1 MQDLRPLA
9 ALCGECGAAYAE
21 NVPLEKYTT
30 FRIGGNCDAMAELP
44 DAEAAQKIVR
54 YLKETGIPFRL
65 IGKGSNL
72 LVRDEGYHGVVLR
85 LTGSLE
91 EVSPAENGRLR
102 CGAGAPLKSLCLA
115 ALKASLTGLEF
126 AYGIPGTVGGAVYM
140 NAGAYDGDISQ
151 VLTEVTYLDEAG
163 TLCTAQKDA
172 LELSYRHSIFMG
184 RNCQILSAAFT
195 LQQGEPE
202 QIRSRMQDLLHRR
215 QEKQPL
221 EYPSAGSTFKRPEG
235 SYASLLID
243 QCGLKG
249 YRVGGAQVSTKHAGF
264 VVNRGDA
271 TFADVMAV
279 CRHVQETVQT
289 QTGYRLDLEPEIL

>member
-9 ALCGECGAAYAE
+9 ALCSECGAAYAE

-72 LVRDEGYHGVVLR
+72 LVRDEGYHGVMLR

-163 TLCTAQKDA
+163 TLPLRCSR
-172 LELSYRHSIFMG
+172 ENPSR
-184 RNCQILSAAFT
+184 SAA
-195 LQQGEPE
+195 GCA
-202 QIRSRMQDLLHRR
+202 ICCIGGRRSSRWNIPVRAAPSSGRR
-215 QEKQPL
+215 
-221 EYPSAGSTFKRPEG
+221 
-235 SYASLLID
+235 
-243 QCGLKG
+243 
-249 YRVGGAQVSTKHAGF
+249 GA
-264 VVNRGDA
+264 
-271 TFADVMAV
+271 MPP
-279 CRHVQETVQT
+279 C
-289 QTGYRLDLEPEIL
+289 